1 MYLCSLNLLLAIYL
15 FLYSYRFCFPLYIHQ
30 TVHSQCWFHNSVSLF
45 INNILWLR
53 NCHMLLRQSFCSI
66 CYWYWTYTRN
76 QRCYLWRR
84 LRCYSLLSNC
94 LCLHHRLC
102 LHWHRL
108 LYLCRSYGCLL
119 LSNNSCLCNWWGRL
133 GYYRSYDWGPYIYS
147 GLSR

>member
-1 MYLCSLNLLLAIYL
+1 MFLHNYRRTLYLCSLNLLFAIYL

-30 TVHSQCWFHNSVSLF
+30 AMHSQCWLHNSVSLF

-53 NCHMLLRQSFCSI
+53 NRHMLLRQSFCSI

-76 QRCYLWRR
+76 QRCYHWRR
-84 LRCYSLLSNC
+84 LRCYS
-94 LCLHHRLC
+94 
-102 LHWHRL
+102 L

-119 LSNNSCLCNWWGRL
+119 LSDNSCLCNWLGRL
-133 GYYRSYDWGPYIYS
+133 GYYRSYDWGPYICS